1 MFDLCVIG
9 VGAVVSIALMALKLT
24 AVITLG
30 WLGVSIPI
38 LIAIGIV
45 LLKHGAD
52 FTDLLPDD

>member
-1 MFDLCVIG
+1 MFDIWILGI
-9 VGAVVSIALMALKLT
+9 GAVISIVLVVLKLT

-38 LIAIGIV
+38 IIAIVIV

-52 FTDLLPDD
+52 FTDFLPD